1 MVVWEILIPRYKI
14 QFMAELIAIIIFLG
28 SLLGIGVILVRKIPV
43 LRELPLEI
51 EKPQE
56 SLFLRFRNQVKT
68 FGPLKS
74 FSSESILHKLLS
86 KTRILTLKMESKI
99 SAWQH
104 RLREKEKKKKEI
116 KNDTYW
122 QDLKKSTN
130 NRKDKNSPA

>member
-1 MVVWEILIPRYKI
+1 
-14 QFMAELIAIIIFLG
+14 MAELIAIIIFLG